1 MVAPRLWKR
10 SARPWRI
17 PSLAVGVALAW
28 QALVVTVIFT
38 GVGALFSSPATAF
51 PDRRPFARSRPIPY
65 RVAPGRR
72 SVLSRY
78 AHDPLDLRGTD
89 RYIDA
94 PHIRYL
100 RILPPALSYALGG
113 GGPFLVDRA
122 YRALELA
129 SLSLGVLCV
138 GACCLDRLCAS
149 VYAATAGGLE
159 RASRAAGSLRPSR
172 ALEFAALSI

>member
-1 MVAPRLWKR
+1 MAHHFARRGRCACMASASRHGYFHGRWSALFFTGDRFSRSPPVCAESTYPLPR
-10 SARPWRI
+10 SAGFDGQFYHAI
-17 PSLAVGVALAW
+17 
-28 QALVVTVIFT
+28 
-38 GVGALFSSPATAF
+38 
-51 PDRRPFARSRPIPY
+51 
-65 RVAPGRR
+65 
-72 SVLSRY
+72 

-100 RILPPALSYALGG
+100 RILLPALSYALGG
-113 GGPFLVDRA
+113 GGPFWVDRA